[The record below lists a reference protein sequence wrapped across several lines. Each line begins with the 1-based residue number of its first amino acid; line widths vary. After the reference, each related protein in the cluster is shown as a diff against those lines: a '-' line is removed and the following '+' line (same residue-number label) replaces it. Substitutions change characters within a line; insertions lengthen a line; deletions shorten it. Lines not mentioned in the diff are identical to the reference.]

1 MPNGEMIKYGS
12 SAGEVTAYLSKPEKT
27 SKHAPGIVLIHE
39 IFGLSDHIKDVA
51 DRLAGAGYVTVAP
64 NLFSIPEI
72 AGVLTPENLTGAM
85 KFMHTLP
92 MEKMRDT
99 DYVARELEKYKTDNK
114 QGLLDAMRMAF
125 MGGMPKPKLVEEMK
139 GAAAYLRS
147 LDEVNAD
154 KIGSMGFCF
163 GGGMSILLAC
173 NEKIDACIIFYG
185 ENPDPVSQ
193 VENVKGPIMGLYG
206 GKDTRISSNV
216 DKLLSAAVQ
225 YNKAFEMKLYPDAA
239 HAFFNNTNERTY
251 NKPAAE
257 DAWERVLSFF
267 SKNLASGQ

>member
-1 MPNGEMIKYGS
+1 MPNGEIIKYAS
-12 SAGEVTAYLSKPEKT
+12 SVGEVTAYLSKPENAST
-27 SKHAPGIVLIHE
+27 PAPGVVLIHE

-51 DRLAGAGYVTVAP
+51 DRLAGAGYVTIAP

-72 AGVLTPENLTGAM
+72 ASVLAPENLSEAM

-92 MEKMRDT
+92 VEKMRDM
-99 DYVARELEKYKTDNK
+99 DYVAKELENYKTDNK
-114 QGLLDAMRMAF
+114 QGLLGAMRMAF
-125 MGGMPKPKLVEEMK
+125 MGGLPKPKLVEEMK
-139 GAAAYLRS
+139 GAVAHLRS
-147 LDEVNAD
+147 LNGVNAD
-154 KIGSMGFCF
+154 RIGSIGFCF

-185 ENPDPVSQ
+185 ENPDPISL
-193 VENVKGPIMGLYG
+193 VENVKGPIMGIYG
-206 GKDTRISSNV
+206 GRDTRISSNV

-239 HAFFNNTNERTY
+239 HAFFNDTNEMTY

-267 SKNLASGQ
+267 SKNLASGK

>member
-1 MPNGEMIKYGS
+1 MTNGEMIKYAS
-12 SAGEVTAYLSKPEKT
+12 RAGEVAAYISKPEKT
-27 SKHAPGIVLIHE
+27 SKPAPGVILIHE

-51 DRLAGAGYVTVAP
+51 DRLARAGYVTIAP
-64 NLFSIPEI
+64 DLFSIPEI
-72 AGVLTPENLTGAM
+72 AGVLTSENLSEAM

-99 DYVARELEKYKTDNK
+99 DYVAQALEKYETGNK
-114 QGLLDAMRMAF
+114 QGLLAAMQMAF

-147 LDEVNAD
+147 LDGVNAD

-185 ENPDPVSQ
+185 ENPDPISL
-193 VENVKGPIMGLYG
+193 VENVKGPIMGIYG
-206 GKDTRISSNV
+206 GKDIRISSNV

-225 YNKAFEMKLYPDAA
+225 YNKAFEMKLYPEAA
-239 HAFFNNTNERTY
+239 HAFFNDTNERTY
-251 NKPAAE
+251 NKAAAE

-267 SKNLASGQ
+267 SKNLSSGQ